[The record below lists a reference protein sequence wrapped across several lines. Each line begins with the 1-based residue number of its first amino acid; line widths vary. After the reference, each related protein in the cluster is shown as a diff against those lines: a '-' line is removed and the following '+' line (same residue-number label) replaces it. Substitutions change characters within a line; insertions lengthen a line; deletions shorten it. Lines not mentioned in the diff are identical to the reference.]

1 MLNFVAIVPHP
12 PAIIPEIGKS
22 QTALAKKTIKAFS
35 DLAQE
40 MKKFQPQTIVIV
52 SPHGPMRYDKFT
64 VNLEENLKSN
74 FSAFGE
80 ENITEQAF
88 RTNNPLAKKILAHL
102 RQNFIP
108 VEPIR
113 EEKIDYGSMIPL
125 HYLTEHFAQKPKLI
139 LLTFNALDWKS
150 HFELGKMLKMIFDS
164 EEENIAF
171 LASADLSHRLSE
183 NSPAG
188 YSSSGIK
195 FDQALIDLLK
205 KDDLEKILH
214 FNPSFCAEVQECGLR
229 SILIAL
235 GLLSSIPSTFSVLSY
250 ESPFGIGHLVG
261 RWKFRNNS

>member
-1 MLNFVAIVPHP
+1 MLNFVAVVPHP

-80 ENITEQAF
+80 ENITEQTF
-88 RTNNPLAKKILAHL
+88 RSNTSLAKKILAVL
-102 RQNFIP
+102 RQNFLP
-108 VEPIR
+108 AEPIR

-125 HYLTEHFAQKPKLI
+125 YYLTENFVQKPKLI

-150 HFELGKMLKMIFDS
+150 HFELGKMLKTIFDS

-183 NSPAG
+183 SSPAG

-195 FDQALIDLLK
+195 FDQTLIDLLK
-205 KDDLEKILH
+205 KNDIEKILH
-214 FNPSFCAEVQECGLR
+214 FNPSFCTEVQECGLR
-229 SILIAL
+229 SIIIAL
-235 GLLSSIPSTFSVLSY
+235 GLLSEIPNTFSVLSY

-261 RWKFRNNS
+261 RWKFRN